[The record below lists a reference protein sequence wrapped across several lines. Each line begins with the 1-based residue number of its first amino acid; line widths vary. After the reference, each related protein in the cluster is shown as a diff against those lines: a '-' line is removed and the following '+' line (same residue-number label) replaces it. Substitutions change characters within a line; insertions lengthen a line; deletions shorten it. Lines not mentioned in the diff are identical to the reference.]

1 MRSSILTAAIAVA
14 IGSASFTAAAAPSE
28 QELAQLKTQIEALQA
43 QLTALEERTDA
54 QSDINLGT
62 AESLDKLTTGSTK
75 VETKGGMKL
84 TSADG
89 NFEASLGGRIH
100 FDAYAFDRDIADTT
114 GTTEFRRARL
124 TLQGKAFG
132 WG

>member
-1 MRSSILTAAIAVA
+1 MRRLHGNLILPRSSRCAQRPRHLKLFIHKGVRPMRSSILTAAIAVA

-62 AESLDKLTTGSTK
+62 AESLDKLTTGSPQVAT
-75 VETKGGMKL
+75 TGGM
-84 TSADG
+84 
-89 NFEASLGGRIH
+89 
-100 FDAYAFDRDIADTT
+100 
-114 GTTEFRRARL
+114 
-124 TLQGKAFG
+124 Q
-132 WG
+132 